1 MTAVFDSRC
10 EEEEEDVSRKTWLD
24 YDGPILLEM
33 RAKRKKKA

>member
-24 YDGPILLEM
+24 YDVPNSTGNES
-33 RAKRKKKA
+33 KKKKKA